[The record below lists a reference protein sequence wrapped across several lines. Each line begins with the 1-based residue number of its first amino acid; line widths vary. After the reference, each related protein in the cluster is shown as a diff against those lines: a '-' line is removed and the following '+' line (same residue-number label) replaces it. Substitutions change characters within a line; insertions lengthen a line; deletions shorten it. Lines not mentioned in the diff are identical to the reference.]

1 MAGTVTTAAAN
12 NINIVNGTASLDV
25 AAGAAVNVDA
35 NLTVETASTVNQDL
49 TSDASPTFAGATLS
63 GVTASRMAVFDGS
76 KAFASGTN
84 TDTDVADAVTK
95 KHTQG
100 TDTALSTVGTKNP
113 PIDADLAIY
122 RDSAAS
128 NVLVTST
135 WTQVKAFLKTY
146 FDTVY
151 HIVGGALGTPSSGD
165 KTNLTGQSNVTAPA
179 EITSFAGTISAS
191 GTTATFTEAAD
202 YNLCAVGSTIRAAG
216 ATKYVCKLLGSL
228 QVTLD
233 GSTTWAA
240 STAITGIQGYQKRS
254 DPSGTAIAFTAANG
268 SKTVILTSDGSILFH
283 RTVDGTEGIG
293 TTAPIAK
300 LHIAATN
307 SLNPSKALVIRDAA
321 APTYGFDFD
330 CDTLTTGNLNIRSVS
345 AGTSYEAITIVRAN
359 GNVGIT
365 ETAPTISDGFG
376 LHLGGKIIRIATSKT
391 PASAGAAGNTGE
403 ICWDGSYVYVCVAT
417 NSWTRT
423 AIAAW

>member
-1 MAGTVTTAAAN
+1 MAGTVITAAAN

-268 SKTVILTSDGSILFH
+268 SKTVILASDGSILHH
-283 RTVDGTEGIG
+283 RTVDGKEGIG
-293 TTAPIAK
+293 TTGPGAK
-300 LHIAATN
+300 LTVAGSRLQVTGSTAPSSGAGVEVGYDGTNGIIIAYN
-307 SLNPSKALVIRDAA
+307 RDT
-321 APTYGFDFD
+321 PGYKDLQFQGD
-330 CDTLTTGNLNIRSVS
+330 SVTMQV
-345 AGTSYEAITIVRAN
+345 G

-365 ETAPTISDGFG
+365 ETAPTISDGVG
-376 LHLGGKIIRIATSKT
+376 MHLGGKIIRIATSKT

-403 ICWDGSYVYVCVAT
+403 ICWDASYVYVCVGT
-417 NSWTRT
+417 NSWTRA